1 MGVPDSVYELV
12 EKFDSDKDR
21 FINPHYNEAQLRQEF
36 VNPFFAALGWEI
48 GNSRQ
53 VLHEAGIRSGGTTKH
68 PDYSFLAGHRRAFYV
83 ETKKPS
89 VDILNAY
96 EPAHQIRSYGWSGNT
111 EIGILT
117 NFKEFAVY
125 DCRVEPTGDDP
136 PGIARELYLTYEE
149 YLENWEDNVGLFARE
164 SVLKRKHRRVLED
177 KPAGILRVDEAF
189 LRQLESW
196 RDVLAKHI
204 FKQAQFLDI
213 TLDSRRLNEL
223 VTRTINRI
231 VFLRIAEDRSLED
244 PGRLDSATRA
254 RSNIY
259 SKIKSQFHAADKRY
273 NSGLFHFDP
282 KVVDRGEAD
291 ELAMNIHIND
301 DVISHIIQDL
311 YPPKSLYQFSVI
323 SADILGQVYER
334 FLGKVIEVTGPN
346 DVSVEEKPEVR
357 KAGGVYYTPD
367 YIVDYIVENTVGK
380 LLEGKTPEEVANL
393 RILDPACGSGSF
405 LVGAYQYLLDWHL
418 DYYRKHSARH
428 KNRILHTLDGIVLKT
443 REKKCILKNN
453 IYGVDLDPNAV
464 EVSKLSLFL
473 KMLEHENEATRR
485 EAETVGSSEQLL
497 PDLGTNNIKCGNS
510 LIESDFFDHF
520 DMDAFDTDEL
530 HRINPFNWHSRE
542 RGFGDIM
549 ADGGFD
555 AVIGNPPYVRQ
566 ELLGSAFKD
575 YAKVTYET
583 YAGTADLYTYFI
595 ERGVKHLKD
604 NGLFGIIVANKW
616 LRTRYGKPL
625 RRWLKPQAIVEII
638 DFGDLPV
645 FEQAT
650 TYPCILLVG
659 KSSSK
664 NTIAVTQVESLDF
677 ASLQEYVGK
686 YSYQVSRI
694 LLSGESWSL
703 AGQESQ
709 RLLRLLKKK
718 GRPFYQ
724 YVDGR
729 FHYGVK
735 TGLNEA
741 FVIDKSTRDVLV
753 HDDPLA
759 ESMINPFLAGRD
771 VRRYRRPQAEQFL
784 IRIPNGWTRQQAGDN
799 ASWKWL
805 SHNFPSIA
813 DHLYRFKTKA
823 KNRYDQGEFWWE
835 LRPCDYYAAF
845 EAPKI
850 VYPNICMR
858 PEFSLETD
866 NQYTNQ
872 KCFIVGSEDKYLLG
886 ILNSQ
891 LMMFYFQTT
900 IPKLRGEY
908 FEPGFAFMKSFP
920 VRTINFADTADV
932 AMHEVMVELV
942 DRMLDLHK
950 QLQHDNVILRGT
962 IELQIERT
970 DREIDKLVYKLYD
983 LTPEEIAIVEGRGS

>member
-1 MGVPDSVYELV
+1 MSVPDSVYELV

-418 DYYRKHSARH
+418 DYYRKHSAR
-428 KNRILHTLDGIVLKT
+428 
-443 REKKCILKNN
+443 
-453 IYGVDLDPNAV
+453 
-464 EVSKLSLFL
+464 
-473 KMLEHENEATRR
+473 
-485 EAETVGSSEQLL
+485 
-497 PDLGTNNIKCGNS
+497 
-510 LIESDFFDHF
+510 
-520 DMDAFDTDEL
+520 
-530 HRINPFNWHSRE
+530 
-542 RGFGDIM
+542 
-549 ADGGFD
+549 
-555 AVIGNPPYVRQ
+555 
-566 ELLGSAFKD
+566 
-575 YAKVTYET
+575 
-583 YAGTADLYTYFI
+583 
-595 ERGVKHLKD
+595 
-604 NGLFGIIVANKW
+604 
-616 LRTRYGKPL
+616 
-625 RRWLKPQAIVEII
+625 
-638 DFGDLPV
+638 
-645 FEQAT
+645 
-650 TYPCILLVG
+650 
-659 KSSSK
+659 
-664 NTIAVTQVESLDF
+664 
-677 ASLQEYVGK
+677 
-686 YSYQVSRI
+686 
-694 LLSGESWSL
+694 
-703 AGQESQ
+703 
-709 RLLRLLKKK
+709 
-718 GRPFYQ
+718 
-724 YVDGR
+724 
-729 FHYGVK
+729 
-735 TGLNEA
+735 
-741 FVIDKSTRDVLV
+741 
-753 HDDPLA
+753 
-759 ESMINPFLAGRD
+759 
-771 VRRYRRPQAEQFL
+771 
-784 IRIPNGWTRQQAGDN
+784 
-799 ASWKWL
+799 
-805 SHNFPSIA
+805 
-813 DHLYRFKTKA
+813 
-823 KNRYDQGEFWWE
+823 
-835 LRPCDYYAAF
+835 
-845 EAPKI
+845 
-850 VYPNICMR
+850 
-858 PEFSLETD
+858 
-866 NQYTNQ
+866 
-872 KCFIVGSEDKYLLG
+872 
-886 ILNSQ
+886 
-891 LMMFYFQTT
+891 
-900 IPKLRGEY
+900 
-908 FEPGFAFMKSFP
+908 
-920 VRTINFADTADV
+920 
-932 AMHEVMVELV
+932 
-942 DRMLDLHK
+942 
-950 QLQHDNVILRGT
+950 
-962 IELQIERT
+962 
-970 DREIDKLVYKLYD
+970 
-983 LTPEEIAIVEGRGS
+983 